1 MRGAFRAGV
10 TPRPFLAQLPAGED
24 HTTKNGESRF
34 CSLVGMANG
43 WTFVSNHGHV
53 LVALATDPDA
63 LLREVAAR
71 VGITERAVQLI
82 VADLESSGYLTRERV
97 GRRNRYAVREDLP
110 FRHPLEA
117 GVPVGAFL
125 ELVRGSVWPP
135 LPVTWAGR
143 HGASGPGA
151 DDPLTIRS
159 PGLAAWVR
167 GGRRR

>member
-1 MRGAFRAGV
+1 MRRHASSVAG
-10 TPRPFLAQLPAGED
+10 TAASGED
-24 HTTKNGESRF
+24 HTPENGESRF
-34 CSLVGMANG
+34 CNLVGMANG

-125 ELVRGSVWPP
+125 ELVRGCVWPP
-135 LPVTWAGR
+135 LPVTGPDATAHPAPGR
-143 HGASGPGA
+143 TTP
-151 DDPLTIRS
+151 
-159 PGLAAWVR
+159 
-167 GGRRR
+167 